1 MDHLLMAH
9 LQNLATL
16 SDVHSNYRCSCRWCW
31 EGEKEKTCLGK
42 NERSLFERYSPP
54 PPPPPFFFYFT
65 LRGRESS
72 KKTTC
77 IWLEAIIAPS
87 RTKEIEQEKRT
98 FMYEARKVKRGNKKN
113 IQGKICIPVRVIIS
127 LTLTLSENWAERREG
142 YSGRRSWS
150 SPRKETNLSL
160 SLSLSLWQTAMEAA
174 KRSRTRTFLFQY
186 ISSTSSFTVPFEDE
200 MRIIVFFDNHCKLSF
215 ALSFCQWQNVSVEE
229 KSLRYTDTQTYTG
242 L

>member
-127 LTLTLSENWAERREG
+127 LTLTLSENWAERRG

-160 SLSLSLWQTAMEAA
+160 SDKLRWRRQNVLEQELFSFSTFLLQVLSLFPLKMKWELLYSL
-174 KRSRTRTFLFQY
+174 
-186 ISSTSSFTVPFEDE
+186 I
-200 MRIIVFFDNHCKLSF
+200 IIVNCHLPYRF
-215 ALSFCQWQNVSVEE
+215 VSD
-229 KSLRYTDTQTYTG
+229 RTYQ
-242 L
+242 